1 VISSTTR
8 FLFFSDAVVPATIV
22 PPETKYSPRRLR
34 KLVVGTALAIVAI
47 AGANILVL
55 AQSYQSTLHEVEN
68 GLLRQSKTLSE
79 LVDRSFQS
87 ADLVLANVADKV
99 RREAAED
106 GDLHR
111 LTTQEFYSYL
121 KAEKSELPQI
131 DTLAVLDADG
141 KRLNH
146 SRGWPS
152 PETDLAS
159 REYFKALSADP
170 GLASFI
176 GEPVRGVVS
185 GNWVVIIGRPVRA
198 NDGHLIGVVSASTHL
213 DYFEALLRATALG
226 DGYAA
231 TLLRHDGMLLA
242 RFPVAGTI
250 GKVVLASVLK
260 KVADAKSGVSRSI
273 SPIDHEPR
281 IAAAYRLS
289 QYPLTVVVTQNERAA
304 FAPWRHTALAM
315 GFVAALIIV
324 LVIIAAYLMARSW
337 KQLDRLSAARTD
349 LVESDKVRALA
360 EVELARQQDVAEQ
373 SMRLKVALENMSHG
387 LCMFDGD
394 QRLIVCNQKYAD
406 IYGLSKQ
413 QARGGTHI
421 QAIFE
426 HQSGIIDLKGDAAD
440 YIAGRLAD
448 IAAKKVYQLTHR
460 FRDGRLISVT
470 HKPMAGG
477 GWVSTHVDVTEQTA
491 REESFRLLFDS
502 SPVPM
507 WVIDRESLRF
517 LAVNDAAIARYG
529 YSREQFMSMA
539 VPELRPEEDRKRFG
553 NFLRALEPDQFG
565 ENIGQH
571 RTADG
576 RIIDVCVYSRALIYA
591 GRNAR
596 LAAVHDITNAKRV
609 ENELRRTQ
617 KFLDAIVEHVPIPI
631 MVKDVSGA
639 HQKTAEYRY
648 SLVNRACEELFG
660 APRAQIIGK
669 TVVDLFPA
677 ERVKFIVA
685 ENDDAL
691 RADGP
696 VFRSDHDFYTATNG
710 TRTCTATIVAVR
722 DDARNPQYLVTV
734 LQDVTERKRAEDRI
748 ARMAHYDQLTNL
760 ANRRTFN
767 ESMEAAIK
775 RATGCGDQFT
785 VLSLD
790 LDGFKETNDTYGHL
804 VGDALLF
811 EVSRRLMNAA
821 DGAFVARVGGDEFA
835 LIVDGEAPTAIQLAE
850 RILETFDEEVIVE
863 SRRIM
868 SGATIGAATYPI
880 HGEDSKTLVSNADIA
895 LYRAKAVGRGSI
907 LFFDAEMGEQV
918 RERRSLQDALRSAV
932 EQEQL
937 RLHYQPQKTMSGDTI
952 GFEAL
957 VRWHNADHGQV
968 PPSVFIPIA
977 EESGLIIPMGE
988 WILREACREAASWTT
1003 PLTVAVNVSPLQ
1015 FRYSDLPALVH
1026 AILLE
1031 TGLAPR
1037 RLELEI
1043 TEGVF
1048 IDDFS
1053 RAISILSR
1061 LKSLGVKI
1069 ALDDFGSGYSSLSYL
1084 HSFAF
1089 DKIKIDRTFICDL
1102 EHNRHSM
1109 AIVHAVIDLG
1119 HNLHIPVLAE
1129 GVETAAQHTMLRE
1142 RGCDEVQ
1149 GYLLGRP
1156 LPIENYAALTG
1167 SPAIVPSSALLAG

>member
-1 VISSTTR
+1 MIPR
-8 FLFFSDAVVPATIV
+8 EI
-22 PPETKYSPRRLR
+22 KYSPRRLR
-34 KLVVGTALAIVAI
+34 KLIAGTALAVTAI
-47 AGANILVL
+47 AGANILIL
-55 AQSYQSTLHEVEN
+55 AQSYQSTLHEVQDS
-68 GLLRQSKTLSE
+68 LLRQSMTLAE
-79 LVDRSFQS
+79 LVDHSFQT
-87 ADLVLANVADKV
+87 ADLVLANVGDKV
-99 RREAAED
+99 RREAAAD
-106 GDLHR
+106 GDLR
-111 LTTQEFYSYL
+111 GVTTQEFYSFL

-131 DTLAVLDADG
+131 DGLSVLDSAG
-141 KRLNH
+141 RKLNH
-146 SRGWPS
+146 SRNWPS
-152 PETDLAS
+152 AEVDLSS
-159 REYFKALSADP
+159 REYFKALAENSK
-170 GLASFI
+170 LASFI
-176 GEPVRGVVS
+176 GAPVQGHS
-185 GNWVVIIGRPVRA
+185 TGNWVVMIGRPVRTS
-198 NDGHLIGVVSASTHL
+198 DGRFIGLVTASTKL
-213 DYFEALLRATALG
+213 NYFEDLFHSLG
-226 DGYAA
+226 DGYAV
-231 TLLRHDGMLLA
+231 TLLRRDGMLLA
-242 RFPVAGTI
+242 RYQAAGTV
-250 GKVVLASVLK
+250 GTMVPASVLAGI
-260 KVADAKSGVSRSI
+260 ADARSGVSRSI
-273 SPIDHEPR
+273 GPIDHEPR

-304 FAPWRHTALAM
+304 FAPRRRTALAM
-315 GFVAALIIV
+315 GLVAALIIV
-324 LVIIAAYLMARSW
+324 LVIIAAWLMARSW
-337 KQLDRLSAARTD
+337 KQFDRLSAARAD
-349 LVESDKVRALA
+349 LTESDKVRALA
-360 EVELARQQDVAEQ
+360 EVELARQKDVAEQ

-387 LCMFDGD
+387 ICMFDRDG
-394 QRLIVCNQKYAD
+394 RLIVCNQKYAD
-406 IYGLSKQ
+406 IYGLGKDQ
-413 QARGGTHI
+413 VGPGTPI
-421 QAIFE
+421 KSIFE
-426 HQSGIIDLKGDAAD
+426 HQSALIVVNGDAGK
-440 YIAGRLAD
+440 YVTGRLAD
-448 IAAKKVYQLTHR
+448 IAAKKTYQLTHK

-470 HKPMAGG
+470 HKPMSGG
-477 GWVSTHVDVTEQTA
+477 GWVSTHVDVTEQVE

-517 LAVNDAAIARYG
+517 MAVNDAAIVRYG
-529 YSREQFMSMA
+529 YSREQFMSMT
-539 VPELRPEEDRKRFG
+539 VPQLRPAEDRDRFG
-553 NFLRALEPDQFG
+553 KFLRALELDQFD

-571 RTADG
+571 VTADG
-576 RIIDVCVYSRALIYA
+576 RVIDVSIYSRALTYA

-596 LAAVHDITNAKRV
+596 FAAVHDITRAKLI

-631 MVKDVSGA
+631 LVKDVA
-639 HQKTAEYRY
+639 DARKQTAEYRY
-648 SLVNRACEELFG
+648 TLVNRAFEELFG
-660 APRAQIIGK
+660 APRTQIVGK
-669 TVVDLFPA
+669 TVVDLYPR
-677 ERVKFIVA
+677 ERVEFIVA

-696 VFRSDHDFYTATNG
+696 IVLADHEVHTAANG
-710 TRTCTATIVAVR
+710 IRICTATTVAVR
-722 DDARNPQYLVTV
+722 DDAHNPQYLVTV

-821 DGAFVARVGGDEFA
+821 EGVFVARVGGDEFA
-835 LIVDGEAPTAIQLAE
+835 LIVDGGAQIATRLAE
-850 RILETFDEEVIVE
+850 RILETFDEEVAIE
-863 SRRIM
+863 NRRIM
-868 SGATIGAATYPI
+868 AGATIGAAIYPN

-895 LYRAKAVGRGSI
+895 LYRAKAVGRGSV

-918 RERRSLQDALRSAV
+918 RERRSVQDALRSAV

-937 RLHYQPQKTMSGDTI
+937 RLHYQPQKTMAGDTI

-957 VRWHNADHGQV
+957 VRWQSADHGQV

-988 WILREACREAASWTT
+988 WILREACRQAASWNT

-1015 FRYSDLPALVH
+1015 FRYGDLPAFVH
-1026 AILLE
+1026 TTLLE
-1031 TGLAPR
+1031 TGLAPH

-1102 EHNRHSM
+1102 EDNRHSM
-1109 AIVHAVIDLG
+1109 AIVNAVIDLG
-1119 HNLHIPVLAE
+1119 HSLHIPVLAE
-1129 GVETAAQHTMLRE
+1129 GVETTVQHAMLRE

-1156 LPIENYAALTG
+1156 LPIEHYADLTG
-1167 SPAIVPSSALLAG
+1167 GAVIVSSSARLAS

>member
-1 VISSTTR
+1 
-8 FLFFSDAVVPATIV
+8 LSDAIVSIV

-34 KLVVGTALAIVAI
+34 KLIVGTALVVAAI

-55 AQSYQSTLHEVEN
+55 ALSYQSTLHEVEN
-68 GLLRQSKTLSE
+68 GLLRQSMTLAE
-79 LVDRSFQS
+79 LVDQSFQS
-87 ADLVLANVADKV
+87 ADLVLANVGDKV
-99 RREAAED
+99 RREAVPG

-121 KAEKSELPQI
+121 KAEKTELPQI

-146 SRGWPS
+146 SLDWPS
-152 PETDLAS
+152 PETSLAS
-159 REYFKALSADP
+159 REFFQALTADP
-170 GLASFI
+170 TLTSFI
-176 GEPVRGVVS
+176 GEPVRGVVT
-185 GNWVVIIGRPVRA
+185 GNWVVILGRPVRSSE
-198 NDGHLIGVVSASTHL
+198 GRLIGVVSASTHL
-213 DYFEALLRATALG
+213 GYFEDLLRATALG

-231 TLLRHDGMLLA
+231 TLMRQDGILLA
-242 RFPVAGTI
+242 RYPAAGTI
-250 GKVVLASVLK
+250 GALVPASVLK
-260 KVADAKSGVSRSI
+260 KVADAKSGVSRAV
-273 SPIDHEPR
+273 SPIDHQPR

-289 QYPLTVVVTQNERAA
+289 QYPLTIVVTQNEQAA
-304 FAPWRHTALAM
+304 FAPWRRTALAM
-315 GFVAALIIV
+315 GLVAALIIA

-337 KQLDRLSAARTD
+337 KQLDRLSAARAD
-349 LVESDKVRALA
+349 LAESDKVRALA
-360 EVELARQQDVAEQ
+360 EVELERQKDVAEQ
-373 SMRLKVALENMSHG
+373 SLRLKVALENMSHG
-387 LCMFDGD
+387 ICMFDRDG
-394 QRLIVCNQKYAD
+394 RLIVCNQKYAD
-406 IYGLSKQ
+406 VYGLSKD
-413 QARGGTHI
+413 QARTGTPI
-421 QAIFE
+421 RSIFD
-426 HQSGIIDLKGDAAD
+426 HQSGLVVMNGSPDE
-440 YIAGRLAD
+440 YVTGRLAD
-448 IAAKKVYQLTHR
+448 IAANKTYQLTHK

-470 HKPMAGG
+470 HRPMSGG
-477 GWVSTHVDVTEQTA
+477 GWVSTHVDVTEQVE

-517 LAVNDAAIARYG
+517 MAVNDAAIVRYG
-529 YSREQFMSMA
+529 YSREEFMVMT
-539 VPELRPEEDRKRFG
+539 VPELRPEEDRERFG
-553 NFLRALEPDQFG
+553 KFLRALEPDQFG
-565 ENIGQH
+565 ENVGQH

-576 RIIDVCVYSRALIYA
+576 RIIDVSVYSRVLTYA

-596 LAAVHDITNAKRV
+596 LTAVHDVTNAKRV

-617 KFLDAIVEHVPIPI
+617 KFLDAVVEHVPIPI

-639 HQKTAEYRY
+639 HKNTADYRY
-648 SLVNRACEELFG
+648 SLINRACEELFG
-660 APRAQIIGK
+660 APREQIIGK
-669 TVVDLFPA
+669 TIRDLFPK
-677 ERVKFIVA
+677 EKVDFIIA

-691 RADGP
+691 NADGP
-696 VFRSDHDFYTATNG
+696 VFRSDHEFHTAANG
-710 TRTCTATIVAVR
+710 IRICTATIVAVR
-722 DDARNPQYLVTV
+722 DDAREPQYLVTV
-734 LQDVTERKRAEDRI
+734 LQDVTERKRTEDRI

-767 ESMEAAIK
+767 ESMEGAIK

-811 EVSRRLMNAA
+811 EVSRRLMSAA
-821 DGAFVARVGGDEFA
+821 DGAFVARIGGDEFA
-835 LIVDGEAPTAIQLAE
+835 LIVAGGMQAAIGFAE
-850 RILETFDEEVIVE
+850 RILETFDEEVVIE
-863 SRRIM
+863 NRSIM
-868 SGATIGAATYPI
+868 TGATIGAAVYPV

-895 LYRAKAVGRGSI
+895 LYRAKAVGRGSM

-918 RERRSLQDALRSAV
+918 RERRSLQEALRSAV

-937 RLHYQPQKTMSGDTI
+937 RLHYQPQKTMSGETV

-957 VRWHNADHGQV
+957 VRWQSADHGQV
-968 PPSVFIPIA
+968 SPGVFIPIA

-988 WILREACREAASWTT
+988 SILRDACREAASWNK
-1003 PLTVAVNVSPLQ
+1003 PLTIAVNVSPLQ
-1015 FRYSDLPALVH
+1015 FRYGDLPALVH
-1026 AILLE
+1026 TVLLE

-1037 RLELEI
+1037 RLELDI

-1048 IDDFS
+1048 IDDFP

-1061 LKSLGVKI
+1061 LKALGVRI

-1102 EHNRHSM
+1102 EQNRHSM

-1119 HNLHIPVLAE
+1119 HSLHIPVLAE
-1129 GVETAAQHTMLRE
+1129 GVETTAQHGMLSE

-1156 LPIENYAALTG
+1156 LPIEHYANLTG
-1167 SPAIVPSSALLAG
+1167 SVAVGVSASRLAR